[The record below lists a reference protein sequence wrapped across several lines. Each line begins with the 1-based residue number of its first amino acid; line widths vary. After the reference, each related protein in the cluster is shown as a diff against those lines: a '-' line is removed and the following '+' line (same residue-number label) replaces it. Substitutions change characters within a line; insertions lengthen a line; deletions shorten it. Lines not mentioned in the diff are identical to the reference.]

1 MPLKAQTKTKLK
13 QVGEIAKTNWKSA
26 RVTSHA
32 AQLTFYILL
41 SILPMML
48 VFGNLIPL
56 LPIPKEEIYDT
67 LQTFMP
73 PEVYDILHPVIESML
88 TNASGTAIS
97 LGLITAIWSAS
108 KCFSALQEVLNIVYQ
123 APDRK
128 NFIVTR
134 IMSFLMMLVIIVVL
148 GAVVFVFAF
157 GEQIVTFL
165 QDQFDLKLDALADLG
180 ATKWFITPIFL
191 FILFLIIY
199 WLVPNVK
206 WKIRKSVVGALFATI
221 GWLAATELLSASVSF
236 QGDKILGFGSLSI
249 MIVIMLWLYFVSI
262 ILLLGAFINV
272 IIDSYKQQHL

>member
-1 MPLKAQTKTKLK
+1 MPLKPQTKTKLK
-13 QVGEIAKTNWKSA
+13 QVGELAKTNWKSA
-26 RVTSHA
+26 RITSHA

-41 SILPMML
+41 SILPMLL

-56 LPIPKEEIYDT
+56 LPIPKEDIYAT

-73 PEVYDILHPVIESML
+73 PEVYDILHPIIESML

-108 KCFSALQEVLNIVYQ
+108 RCFSALQEVLNIVYQ

-134 IMSFLMMLVIIVVL
+134 VMSFLMMLLIIVIL
-148 GAVVFVFAF
+148 GAVVFIFAF

-180 ATKWFITPIFL
+180 AAKWFITPIFL

-206 WKIRKSVVGALFATI
+206 WKIRKSIIGALFATI
-221 GWLAATELLSASVSF
+221 GWLVATELLSAYVSF

>member
-13 QVGEIAKTNWKSA
+13 QVGEIAKTNWKNA
-26 RVTSHA
+26 RITSHA

-56 LPIPKEEIYDT
+56 FPIPKEEIYNT

-134 IMSFLMMLVIIVVL
+134 IMSFLMMLVIIVVI

-165 QDQFDLKLDALADLG
+165 QDQFDLKLDALANLG
-180 ATKWFITPIFL
+180 AAKWFITPIFL

-206 WKIRKSVVGALFATI
+206 WKIRKSVIGALFATI
-221 GWLAATELLSASVSF
+221 GWLVATELLSAYVSF

-272 IIDSYKQQHL
+272 IIDAYKQQHL

>member
-13 QVGEIAKTNWKSA
+13 QVGEIAKTNWKNA
-26 RVTSHA
+26 RITSHA

-56 LPIPKEEIYDT
+56 FPIPKEEIYNT

-165 QDQFDLKLDALADLG
+165 QDQFDLKLDALANLG
-180 ATKWFITPIFL
+180 AAKWFITPIFL

-206 WKIRKSVVGALFATI
+206 WKIRKSVIGALFATI
-221 GWLAATELLSASVSF
+221 GWLAATELLSAYVSF

-272 IIDSYKQQHL
+272 IIDAYKQQHL

>member
-13 QVGEIAKTNWKSA
+13 QVGGIAKTNWKNA
-26 RVTSHA
+26 RITSHA

-56 LPIPKEEIYDT
+56 FPIPKEEIYNT

-134 IMSFLMMLVIIVVL
+134 IMSFLMMLVIIVVI

-180 ATKWFITPIFL
+180 AAKWFITPIFL

-206 WKIRKSVVGALFATI
+206 WKIRKSVIGALFATI
-221 GWLAATELLSASVSF
+221 GWLAATELLSAYVSF

>member
-13 QVGEIAKTNWKSA
+13 QVGEIAKTNWKNA
-26 RVTSHA
+26 RITSHS

-56 LPIPKEEIYDT
+56 FPIPKEEIYNT

-148 GAVVFVFAF
+148 GTVVFVFAF

-206 WKIRKSVVGALFATI
+206 WKIRKSVIGALFATI
-221 GWLAATELLSASVSF
+221 GWLAATELLSAYVSF

>member
-1 MPLKAQTKTKLK
+1 MPLKNQTKAKLQ
-13 QVGEIAKTNWKSA
+13 QVGELAKTNWKSA
-26 RVTSHA
+26 RITSHA

-56 LPIPKEEIYDT
+56 LPIPKEEVYTT

-73 PEVYDILHPVIESML
+73 PEVYDILHPIIESML

-108 KCFSALQEVLNIVYQ
+108 RCFSALQEVLNIVYQ

-134 IMSFLMMLVIIVVL
+134 VMSFLMMLLIIVIL
-148 GAVVFVFAF
+148 GAVVFIFAF

-180 ATKWFITPIFL
+180 AAKWFITPIFL

-206 WKIRKSVVGALFATI
+206 WKIRKSVIGALFATV
-221 GWLAATELLSASVSF
+221 GWLAATELLSAYVSF

-272 IIDSYKQQHL
+272 IIDSYKQQNL

>member
-56 LPIPKEEIYDT
+56 FPIPKEEIYNT

-134 IMSFLMMLVIIVVL
+134 IMSFLMMLVIIVVI

-180 ATKWFITPIFL
+180 AAKWFITPIFL

-206 WKIRKSVVGALFATI
+206 WKIRKSVIGALFATI
-221 GWLAATELLSASVSF
+221 GWLAATELLSAYVSF

>member
-56 LPIPKEEIYDT
+56 FPIPKEEIYNT

-73 PEVYDILHPVIESML
+73 PEVYEILHPVIESML

-134 IMSFLMMLVIIVVL
+134 IMSFLMMLVIIVVI

-206 WKIRKSVVGALFATI
+206 WKIRKSVIGALFATI
-221 GWLAATELLSASVSF
+221 GWLAATELLSAYVSF

>member
-1 MPLKAQTKTKLK
+1 MPLKNQTKAKLK
-13 QVGEIAKTNWKSA
+13 QVGELAKTNWKSA
-26 RVTSHA
+26 RITSHA

-56 LPIPKEEIYDT
+56 LPIPKEEVYTT

-88 TNASGTAIS
+88 TNASSTAIS

-134 IMSFLMMLVIIVVL
+134 IMSFLMMLLIIVIL
-148 GAVVFVFAF
+148 GAVVFIFAF

-180 ATKWFITPIFL
+180 AAKWFITPIFL

-206 WKIRKSVVGALFATI
+206 WKIRKSVIGALFATI
-221 GWLAATELLSASVSF
+221 GWLAATELLSAYVSF
-236 QGDKILGFGSLSI
+236 QGDKILGFAASAS
-249 MIVIMLWLYFVSI
+249 
-262 ILLLGAFINV
+262 
-272 IIDSYKQQHL
+272 

>member
-26 RVTSHA
+26 RITSHA

-56 LPIPKEEIYDT
+56 LPIPKEEIYTT

-73 PEVYDILHPVIESML
+73 PEVYDILHPIIESML

-134 IMSFLMMLVIIVVL
+134 IMSFLMMLVIIVVI

-165 QDQFDLKLDALADLG
+165 QDQLDLKLDALADLG

-206 WKIRKSVVGALFATI
+206 WKIRKSVIGALFATI
-221 GWLAATELLSASVSF
+221 GWLAATELLSAYVSF

>member
-1 MPLKAQTKTKLK
+1 MPLKPQTKTKLK
-13 QVGEIAKTNWKSA
+13 QVGELAKTNWKSA
-26 RVTSHA
+26 RITSHA

-41 SILPMML
+41 SILPMLL

-56 LPIPKEEIYDT
+56 LPIPKEDIYAT

-73 PEVYDILHPVIESML
+73 PEVYDILHPIIESML

-108 KCFSALQEVLNIVYQ
+108 RCFSALQEVLNIVYQ

-134 IMSFLMMLVIIVVL
+134 VMSFLMMLVIIVVL

-180 ATKWFITPIFL
+180 VAKWFITPIFL

-206 WKIRKSVVGALFATI
+206 WKIRKSVIGALFATI
-221 GWLAATELLSASVSF
+221 GWLVATELLSAYVSF

>member
-1 MPLKAQTKTKLK
+1 MPSKAQTKTKLK
-13 QVGEIAKTNWKSA
+13 QVGEIAKTNWKNA
-26 RVTSHA
+26 RITSHA

-56 LPIPKEEIYDT
+56 FPIPKEEIYNT

-134 IMSFLMMLVIIVVL
+134 IMSFLMMLVIIVVI

-180 ATKWFITPIFL
+180 AAKWFITPIFL

-206 WKIRKSVVGALFATI
+206 WKIRKSVIGALFATI
-221 GWLAATELLSASVSF
+221 GWLAATELLSAYVSF

>member
-13 QVGEIAKTNWKSA
+13 QVGEIAKTNWKNA

-56 LPIPKEEIYDT
+56 LPIPKEEIYNT

-134 IMSFLMMLVIIVVL
+134 IMSFLMMLVIIVVI

-180 ATKWFITPIFL
+180 AAKWFITPIFL

-206 WKIRKSVVGALFATI
+206 WKIRKSVIGALFATI
-221 GWLAATELLSASVSF
+221 GWLAATELLSAYVSF

>member
-13 QVGEIAKTNWKSA
+13 QVGEIAKTNWKNA
-26 RVTSHA
+26 RITSHA

-56 LPIPKEEIYDT
+56 FPIPKEEIYNT

-221 GWLAATELLSASVSF
+221 GWLAATELLSAYVSF

>member
-13 QVGEIAKTNWKSA
+13 QVEEIAKTNWKSA
-26 RVTSHA
+26 RITSHA

-56 LPIPKEEIYDT
+56 FPIPKEEIYDT

-134 IMSFLMMLVIIVVL
+134 IMSFLMMLVIILVI

-165 QDQFDLKLDALADLG
+165 QDQFDLKLDALANLG
-180 ATKWFITPIFL
+180 AAKWFITPIFL

-206 WKIRKSVVGALFATI
+206 WKIRKSVIGALFATI
-221 GWLAATELLSASVSF
+221 GWLAATELLSAYVSF

>member
-13 QVGEIAKTNWKSA
+13 QVGEIAKTNWKNA
-26 RVTSHA
+26 RITSHA

-56 LPIPKEEIYDT
+56 FPIPKEEIYNT

-123 APDRK
+123 ATDRK

-134 IMSFLMMLVIIVVL
+134 IMSFLMMLVIIVVI

-206 WKIRKSVVGALFATI
+206 WKIRKSVIGALFATI
-221 GWLAATELLSASVSF
+221 GWLAATELLSAYVSF

>member
-26 RVTSHA
+26 RITSHA

-56 LPIPKEEIYDT
+56 LPIPKEEIYNT

-148 GAVVFVFAF
+148 GAVVFIFAF

-165 QDQFDLKLDALADLG
+165 QDQLDLKLDALADLG

-206 WKIRKSVVGALFATI
+206 WKIRKSVIGALFATI
-221 GWLAATELLSASVSF
+221 GWLAATELLSAYVSF

>member
-1 MPLKAQTKTKLK
+1 MPLKTQTKNKLK
-13 QVGEIAKTNWKSA
+13 QVGELAKKNWKSA
-26 RVTSHA
+26 RITAHA
-32 AQLTFYILL
+32 AQLTFYTLL
-41 SILPMML
+41 SILPMLL

-56 LPIPKEEIYDT
+56 LPLPKEEIYDT

-123 APDRK
+123 APERK
-128 NFIVTR
+128 NFIITR

-148 GAVVFVFAF
+148 GAVVFLFAF

-165 QDQFDLKLDALADLG
+165 QDQFNLQLDALNDLG
-180 ATKWFITPIFL
+180 ATKWLITPIFL
-191 FILFLIIY
+191 FILFIVIY

-206 WKIRKSVVGALFATI
+206 WKIRKSIIGALFATT
-221 GWLAATELLSASVSF
+221 GWLIATELLSAYVRF
-236 QGDKILGFGSLSI
+236 QGDKILGFGSLSV

-262 ILLLGAFINV
+262 ILLLGAFLNV
-272 IIDSYKQQHL
+272 IIDSYKQQNL

>member
-56 LPIPKEEIYDT
+56 FPMPKEEIYNT

-123 APDRK
+123 APERK

-165 QDQFDLKLDALADLG
+165 QDQFDLKLDALANLG
-180 ATKWFITPIFL
+180 AAKWFITPIFL

-206 WKIRKSVVGALFATI
+206 WKIRKSVIGALFATI
-221 GWLAATELLSASVSF
+221 GWLAATELLSAYVSF

-272 IIDSYKQQHL
+272 IIDAYKQQHL

>member
-13 QVGEIAKTNWKSA
+13 QVGEIAKTNWKNA

-56 LPIPKEEIYDT
+56 FPIPKEEIYNT

-134 IMSFLMMLVIIVVL
+134 IMSFLMMLVIIVVI
-148 GAVVFVFAF
+148 GAIVFVFAF

-180 ATKWFITPIFL
+180 AAKWFITPIFL

-206 WKIRKSVVGALFATI
+206 WKIRKSVIGALFATI
-221 GWLAATELLSASVSF
+221 GWLAATELLSAYVSF

>member
-1 MPLKAQTKTKLK
+1 MPLKAQTKTKLR
-13 QVGEIAKTNWKSA
+13 QVGEIAKTNWKNA
-26 RVTSHA
+26 RITSHA

-56 LPIPKEEIYDT
+56 FPIPKEEIYNT

-134 IMSFLMMLVIIVVL
+134 IMSFLMMLVIIVVI

-165 QDQFDLKLDALADLG
+165 QDQFDLKLDALANLG
-180 ATKWFITPIFL
+180 AAKWFITPIFL

-206 WKIRKSVVGALFATI
+206 WKIRKSVIGALFATI
-221 GWLAATELLSASVSF
+221 GWLAATELLSAYVSF

>member
-56 LPIPKEEIYDT
+56 LPIPKEEIYNT

-134 IMSFLMMLVIIVVL
+134 IMSFLMMLVIIVVI

-206 WKIRKSVVGALFATI
+206 WKIRKSVIGALFATI
-221 GWLAATELLSASVSF
+221 GWLAATELLSAYVSF

>member
-26 RVTSHA
+26 RITSHA

-56 LPIPKEEIYDT
+56 FPIPKEEIYNT

-134 IMSFLMMLVIIVVL
+134 IMSFLMMLVIIVVI

-206 WKIRKSVVGALFATI
+206 WKIRKSVIGALFATI
-221 GWLAATELLSASVSF
+221 GWLAATELLSAYVSF

>member
-56 LPIPKEEIYDT
+56 LPIPKEEIYNT

-165 QDQFDLKLDALADLG
+165 QNQFDLKLDALADLG
-180 ATKWFITPIFL
+180 ATKWFITPILL

-206 WKIRKSVVGALFATI
+206 WKIRKSVIGALFATI
-221 GWLAATELLSASVSF
+221 GWLAATELLSAYVSF

-272 IIDSYKQQHL
+272 IIDAYKQQHL

>member
-56 LPIPKEEIYDT
+56 LPIPKEEIYNT

-206 WKIRKSVVGALFATI
+206 WKIRKSVIGALFATI
-221 GWLAATELLSASVSF
+221 GWLAATELLSAYVSF

>member
-56 LPIPKEEIYDT
+56 LPIPKEEIYNT

-134 IMSFLMMLVIIVVL
+134 IMSFLMMLVIIVVI
-148 GAVVFVFAF
+148 GAVIFVFAF

-180 ATKWFITPIFL
+180 AAKWFITPIFL

-206 WKIRKSVVGALFATI
+206 WKIRKSVIGALFATI
-221 GWLAATELLSASVSF
+221 GWLAATELLSAYVSF

>member
-56 LPIPKEEIYDT
+56 LPIPKEEIYNT

-73 PEVYDILHPVIESML
+73 PEVYDILRPVIESML

-206 WKIRKSVVGALFATI
+206 WKIRKSVIGALFATI
-221 GWLAATELLSASVSF
+221 GWLAATELLSAYVSF

>member
-56 LPIPKEEIYDT
+56 FPMPKEEIYNT

-134 IMSFLMMLVIIVVL
+134 IMSFLMMLIIIVVL
-148 GAVVFVFAF
+148 GAVIFVFAF

-165 QDQFDLKLDALADLG
+165 QDQLDLKLDALADLG
-180 ATKWFITPIFL
+180 AAKWFITPIFL

-206 WKIRKSVVGALFATI
+206 WKIRKSVIGALFATI
-221 GWLAATELLSASVSF
+221 GWLAATELLSAYVSF

-272 IIDSYKQQHL
+272 IIDAYKQQHL

>member
-13 QVGEIAKTNWKSA
+13 QVGEIAKTNWKNA

-56 LPIPKEEIYDT
+56 FPIPKEEIYAT

-108 KCFSALQEVLNIVYQ
+108 RCFSALQEVLNIVYQ

-134 IMSFLMMLVIIVVL
+134 IMSFLMMLLIIVIL
-148 GAVVFVFAF
+148 GAVVFIFAF

-165 QDQFDLKLDALADLG
+165 QDQFDLKLDALANLG
-180 ATKWFITPIFL
+180 AAKWFITPIFL
-191 FILFLIIY
+191 FTLFLIIY

-206 WKIRKSVVGALFATI
+206 WKIRKSVIGALFATI
-221 GWLAATELLSASVSF
+221 GWLLATELLSAYVSF

-249 MIVIMLWLYFVSI
+249 MIVIMLWLYFISI
-262 ILLLGAFINV
+262 IMLLGAFVNV
-272 IIDSYKQQHL
+272 TIDSYKQQHL

>member
-56 LPIPKEEIYDT
+56 LPIPKEEIYNT

-206 WKIRKSVVGALFATI
+206 WKIRKSVIGALFATI
-221 GWLAATELLSASVSF
+221 GWLAATELLSAYVSF

-272 IIDSYKQQHL
+272 IIDAYKQQHL

>member
-26 RVTSHA
+26 RITSHA

-56 LPIPKEEIYDT
+56 FPIPKEEIYNT

-108 KCFSALQEVLNIVYQ
+108 KCFSALQEVINIVYQ

-134 IMSFLMMLVIIVVL
+134 IMSFLMMLVIILVI

-165 QDQFDLKLDALADLG
+165 QDQFDLKLDALANLG
-180 ATKWFITPIFL
+180 AAKWFITPIFL

-206 WKIRKSVVGALFATI
+206 WKIRKSVIGALFATI
-221 GWLAATELLSASVSF
+221 GWLAATELLSAYVSF

>member
-13 QVGEIAKTNWKSA
+13 QVGEIAKTNWKNA
-26 RVTSHA
+26 RITSHA

-56 LPIPKEEIYDT
+56 LPIPKEEIYNT

-134 IMSFLMMLVIIVVL
+134 IMSFLMMLVIIVVI

-180 ATKWFITPIFL
+180 AAKWFITPIFL

-206 WKIRKSVVGALFATI
+206 WKIRKSVIGALFATI
-221 GWLAATELLSASVSF
+221 GWLAATELLSAYVSF

>member
-13 QVGEIAKTNWKSA
+13 QVGEIAKTNWKNA
-26 RVTSHA
+26 RITSHA

-56 LPIPKEEIYDT
+56 FPIPKEEIYNT

-73 PEVYDILHPVIESML
+73 PEVYEILHPVIESML

-134 IMSFLMMLVIIVVL
+134 IMSFLMMLVIIVVI

-180 ATKWFITPIFL
+180 AAKWFITPIFL

-221 GWLAATELLSASVSF
+221 GWLAATELLSAYVSF

-272 IIDSYKQQHL
+272 LIDSYKQQHL

>member
-1 MPLKAQTKTKLK
+1 MSLNKEKLK
-13 QVGEIAKTNWKSA
+13 QVTELAKTNWKSA
-26 RVTSHA
+26 RITAHA

-56 LPIPKEEIYDT
+56 LPIPQEEVYST

-134 IMSFLMMLVIIVVL
+134 VMSFVMMLVIIVIL

-157 GEQIVTFL
+157 GEQIVGFL
-165 QDQFDLKLDALADLG
+165 QDQFDLNLDALANLG
-180 ATKWFITPIFL
+180 AAKWFITPIFL

-206 WKIRKSVVGALFATI
+206 WKIRKSVIGALFATV
-221 GWLAATELLSASVSF
+221 GWLAATELLSAYVSF

-272 IIDSYKQQHL
+272 ITDSYKQQNL

>member
-1 MPLKAQTKTKLK
+1 MPLKTKTKTKLK
-13 QVGEIAKTNWKSA
+13 QAGELAKTNWKSA
-26 RVTSHA
+26 RITSHA

-56 LPIPKEEIYDT
+56 LPIPKEEVYTT

-134 IMSFLMMLVIIVVL
+134 IMSFLMMLVIIVIL
-148 GAVVFVFAF
+148 GAVVFIFAF
-157 GEQIVTFL
+157 GEQIVGFL
-165 QDQFDLKLDALADLG
+165 QDQFDLNLDALANLG
-180 ATKWFITPIFL
+180 AAKWFITPIFL

-206 WKIRKSVVGALFATI
+206 WKIRKSVIGALFATV
-221 GWLAATELLSASVSF
+221 GWLAATELLSAYVSF

-272 IIDSYKQQHL
+272 IIDSYKQQNL

>member
-26 RVTSHA
+26 RITSHA

-56 LPIPKEEIYDT
+56 FPIPKEEIYNT

-134 IMSFLMMLVIIVVL
+134 IMSFIMMLVIIVVI

-165 QDQFDLKLDALADLG
+165 QDQFDLKLDALANLG
-180 ATKWFITPIFL
+180 AAKWFITPIFL

-221 GWLAATELLSASVSF
+221 GWLAATELLSAYVSF

>member
-1 MPLKAQTKTKLK
+1 MPLKNQTKTKLK
-13 QVGEIAKTNWKSA
+13 QVGEIAKANWKSA
-26 RVTSHA
+26 RITSHA

-41 SILPMML
+41 SILPMLL

-56 LPIPKEEIYDT
+56 LPIPKEDIYTT

-73 PEVYDILHPVIESML
+73 PEVYDILHPIIESML

-128 NFIVTR
+128 NVIVTR
-134 IMSFLMMLVIIVVL
+134 IMSFLMMLVIIVIL
-148 GAVVFVFAF
+148 GAVVFIFAF
-157 GEQIVTFL
+157 GEQIVGFL
-165 QDQFDLKLDALADLG
+165 QDQFDLNLDALANLG
-180 ATKWFITPIFL
+180 AAKWFITPIFL

-206 WKIRKSVVGALFATI
+206 WKIRKSVIGALFATI
-221 GWLAATELLSASVSF
+221 GWLVATELLSAYVSF

>member
-13 QVGEIAKTNWKSA
+13 QVGEIAKTNWKNA

-41 SILPMML
+41 SILPMLL

-56 LPIPKEEIYDT
+56 FPIPKEEIYNT

-134 IMSFLMMLVIIVVL
+134 IMSFLMMLVIIVVI

-206 WKIRKSVVGALFATI
+206 WKIRKSVIGALFATI
-221 GWLAATELLSASVSF
+221 GWLAATELLSAYVSF